1 MKKNAR
7 TTIGKQIATNVRNW
21 LLGLITVA
29 VIATFTGFGLRN
41 EINEALRAET
51 LKEEVFH
58 LEGDFGATTMSN
70 FETNTDNFIRKQY
83 KRNGDIVMYEIRNGE
98 LRCWL
103 EFYSGF
109 RIEITHFGWLIG

>member
-1 MKKNAR
+1 MKKNTK
-7 TTIGKQIATNVRNW
+7 TTIGKQIATNVKRW
-21 LLGLITVA
+21 LITLTTMA
-29 VIATFTGFGLRN
+29 VIVAFACFALRN

-58 LEGDFGATTMSN
+58 LEGDFGAAPMAS

>member
-1 MKKNAR
+1 MKSTRKTTMAR
-7 TTIGKQIATNVRNW
+7 KIAVNVRNW
-21 LLGLITVA
+21 LLGIVVVALIA
-29 VIATFTGFGLRN
+29 AFTCFGLRR
-41 EINEALRAET
+41 EIHEALRAET

-58 LEGDFGATTMSN
+58 LDGDFGATTMSN
-70 FETNTDNFIRKQY
+70 FEATTDNFIRKQY

-109 RIEITHFGWLIG
+109 RIEITHFGWLIN